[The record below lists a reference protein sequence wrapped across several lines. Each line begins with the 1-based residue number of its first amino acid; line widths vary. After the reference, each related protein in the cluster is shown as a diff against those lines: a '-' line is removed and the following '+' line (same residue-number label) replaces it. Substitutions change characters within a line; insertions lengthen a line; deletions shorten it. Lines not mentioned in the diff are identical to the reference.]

1 MPQVKCHYQTRTH
14 GKADSPAVIQ
24 RPTLADARD
33 LIGKMLDYEAAALNQ
48 GIDLAASQF
57 TQLTTAERQLIRAEL
72 IADYI
77 RLSSGDTC
85 GTSFGAALH
94 NFCSKIC
101 SMNVP
106 SHELI
111 GTYLAALDIVT
122 ADEYAGWT
130 PSLVEAIRQ
139 TMTTVLQ
146 GCVDYLQENAKP
158 VNLS

>member
-1 MPQVKCHYQTRTH
+1 MPQVKCHNR
-14 GKADSPAVIQ
+14 GKTDSSAVIQ
-24 RPTLADARD
+24 RPTLSDARN

-48 GIDLAASQF
+48 GIDLASSRF
-57 TQLTTAERQLIRAEL
+57 TRLTTAERQLLRAEL

-77 RLSSGDTC
+77 RLSSSDTC
-85 GTSFGAALH
+85 PTSFEAALH
-94 NFCSKIC
+94 RFCAKIC

-106 SHELI
+106 SHELV

-130 PSLVEAIRQ
+130 PSLVESIRR
-139 TMTTVLQ
+139 TMATVLQ

-158 VNLS
+158 VDLS